1 MPGAAEVERVYMAM
15 QEAARLLDLD
25 CSRDKVWPVLTA
37 YKDALAEAVI
47 VYSMASG
54 RRATELDFSISTP
67 LEHGDPYAV
76 ALSNDLI
83 EETDHPIGAVLAD
96 TQERCPVGMYA
107 IDGEITGGFK
117 KAYTFFPTDDLPGLS
132 KLADIPSMPRSV
144 AENASLFARHGLD
157 KVQMTSVDYKR
168 RQVNLYFGDL
178 SAESLE
184 PPAILSMLREMGL
197 QEPGRQGLEL
207 AKRSFAIYPTLSWD
221 SSKIER
227 ICFAV
232 ITTDPTTVPARTEPK
247 IWKYANHAPC
257 AHVGE
262 QRTLVYGLTLLPDEG
277 YYKVGSYYQISDYQR
292 KLLKAFDALEAQA

>member
-1 MPGAAEVERVYMAM
+1 MAM

-37 YKDALAEAVI
+37 YQDVLAAAVI
-47 VYSMASG
+47 VFSMASG
-54 RRATELDFSISTP
+54 RRATELDFSISMP
-67 LEHGDPYAV
+67 PEHGDPYAV
-76 ALSNDLI
+76 ALSNGLT
-83 EETDHPIGAVLAD
+83 EETDHPIGAVLSD

-184 PPAILSMLREMGL
+184 PQAILSMLREMGL
-197 QEPGRQGLEL
+197 QEPDGQGLEF
-207 AKRSFAIYPTLSWD
+207 AKRSFAVYPTLSWD
-221 SSKIER
+221 SAKIER

-232 ITTDPTTVPARTEPK
+232 ITTDPTTVPARTEPE
-247 IWKYANHAPC
+247 IWKYANNAPC
-257 AHVGE
+257 TYVGE
-262 QRTLVYGLTLLPDEG
+262 QRALVYGLTLLPDEG